1 MTPDVPFYRGLFSG
15 LLLAVL
21 LVWGPL
27 AIGVYVVLAR

>member
-1 MTPDVPFYRGLFSG
+1 VPFYRGLFSG